1 MALASAMAVLPPY
14 QAIRPLTMASN
25 RSLLAPTAFLLT
37 TLLAATPA
45 IAQTAAAAA
54 PARAALVQLPDFT
67 ALVDQVTPSV
77 VNIEASSQ
85 APRRDLQNLPGA
97 EALPEIFRR
106 FIGPG
111 MPPLPRGGGVSSG
124 TGFVTSADGY
134 ILTNHHVIEG
144 ADRVIVRFSD
154 RREMEARIV
163 GSDPLSDI
171 AVLKVEARGLN
182 PVRIGDARSLRPGQW
197 VVAIGSP
204 FGFDYSVTAGVVSG
218 INRRSMDP
226 GQQYVPFI
234 QTDVAINRGNS
245 GGPLLNVRGEV
256 VGVNSQI
263 YSNTGGFI
271 GVSFAIPI
279 DVAMN
284 TARQLRETGEVRRGV
299 LGVQIAE
306 VSRERAEELGLPRP
320 VGAFVNSVNNGS
332 AADRAGIRPGDVILA
347 FNGREILNASDLPP
361 QVGLLAPGSRATVS
375 VHRGGARRDLVV
387 TLDALDGAAVAAARP
402 SAPAAAANPLGLV
415 AEPVDAATRERL
427 GLGAREGV
435 RIARVGS
442 ALARQAGLNPGDVVL
457 AVNGTEV
464 GTPQAFETALG
475 RVESGQTLRLLV
487 RNATSTGFVE
497 LPMP

>member
-1 MALASAMAVLPPY
+1 MVPHRLSPPSVLAG
-14 QAIRPLTMASN
+14 
-25 RSLLAPTAFLLT
+25 LLAV
-37 TLLAATPA
+37 LLAAPA
-45 IAQTAAAAA
+45 ALAQTATPAA
-54 PARAALVQLPDFT
+54 PAATTPAPRAALVQLPDFT

-77 VNIEASSQ
+77 VNIEASSE
-85 APRRDLQNLPGA
+85 APRRELQNLPGA

-111 MPPLPRGGGVSSG
+111 LPQWPPRGGVSSG
-124 TGFVTSADGY
+124 TGFITSADGY
-134 ILTNHHVIEG
+134 ILTNHHVVEG
-144 ADRVIVRFSD
+144 ADRVTVRFND

-171 AVLKVEARGLN
+171 AVLKVEARGLT

-284 TARQLRETGEVRRGV
+284 TARQLRETGQVRRGV
-299 LGVQIAE
+299 LGVEIGE
-306 VSRERAEELGLPRP
+306 VSRQRAQELGLPRP
-320 VGAFVNSVNNGS
+320 VGAFVNSVNTGS

-375 VHRGGARRDLVV
+375 VHRNGARRDIVV
-387 TLDALDGAAVAAARP
+387 TLDALDGLAAARP
-402 SAPAAAANPLGLV
+402 ASPPAAAANPLGLV

-427 GLGAREGV
+427 GLRNGEGV

-464 GTPQAFETALG
+464 GTPAAFEAALG
-475 RVESGQTLRLLV
+475 RVERGQMLRLLV

>member
-1 MALASAMAVLPPY
+1 MVPHRLSPPSVLAGLLAVLL
-14 QAIRPLTMASN
+14 A
-25 RSLLAPTAFLLT
+25 APTA
-37 TLLAATPA
+37 LAQTATPA
-45 IAQTAAAAA
+45 A
-54 PARAALVQLPDFT
+54 PAATTPAPRAALVQLPDFT

-77 VNIEASSQ
+77 VNIEASSE
-85 APRRDLQNLPGA
+85 APRRELQNLPGA

-111 MPPLPRGGGVSSG
+111 MPALPRGGVSSG
-124 TGFVTSADGY
+124 TGFITSADGY
-134 ILTNHHVIEG
+134 ILTNHHVVEG
-144 ADRVIVRFSD
+144 ADRVTVRFND

-171 AVLKVEARGLN
+171 AVLKVDARGLT

-284 TARQLRETGEVRRGV
+284 TARQLRETGQVRRGV
-299 LGVQIAE
+299 LGVEIGE
-306 VSRERAEELGLPRP
+306 VSRQRAQELGLPRP
-320 VGAFVNSVNNGS
+320 VGAFVNSVNTGS

-375 VHRGGARRDLVV
+375 VHRNGARRDIVV
-387 TLDALDGAAVAAARP
+387 TLDALDGLAAARP
-402 SAPAAAANPLGLV
+402 ANPPAAAANPLGLV

-427 GLGAREGV
+427 GLRNGEGV

-464 GTPQAFETALG
+464 GTPAAFEAALG
-475 RVESGQTLRLLV
+475 RVERGQMLRLLV

>member
-1 MALASAMAVLPPY
+1 MVPTRTLLLPLSTALLASA
-14 QAIRPLTMASN
+14 LT
-25 RSLLAPTAFLLT
+25 LAPAS
-37 TLLAATPA
+37 
-45 IAQTAAAAA
+45 AQTAQAAQAQAAA
-54 PARAALVQLPDFT
+54 PRAALVQLPDFT
-67 ALVDQVTPSV
+67 VLVDQVTPSV
-77 VNIEASSQ
+77 VNIEARSES
-85 APRRDLQNLPGA
+85 PRRELQGVPGA

-106 FIGPG
+106 FIGPNLG
-111 MPPLPRGGGVSSG
+111 PGLPQPRGGVSSG
-124 TGFVTSADGY
+124 TGFITSADGY
-134 ILTNHHVIEG
+134 ILTNHHVIDG
-144 ADRVIVRFSD
+144 ADRVLVRFND
-154 RREMEARIV
+154 RREMEAKVV

-171 AVLKVEARGLN
+171 AVLKVEARGLT
-182 PVRIGDARSLRPGQW
+182 PVRIGDARGLRPGQW

-218 INRRSMDP
+218 INRRSLDP

-299 LGVQIAE
+299 LGVQIGQL
-306 VSRERAEELGLPRP
+306 SRERAEELRLPRP
-320 VGAFVNSVNNGS
+320 VGAFVSSVNTGS

-361 QVGLLAPGSRATVS
+361 QVGLLAPGSRATVT
-375 VHRGGARRDLVV
+375 VHRDGARRELTVV
-387 TLDALDGAAVAAARP
+387 LDALEGATATAERP
-402 SAPAAAANPLGLV
+402 APAAAPGNALGLA
-415 AEPVDAATRERL
+415 AEAVDAATRERL
-427 GLGAREGV
+427 GLRAGEGV
-435 RIARVGS
+435 RISRVGS

-457 AVNGTEV
+457 AVNGADV
-464 GTPQAFETALG
+464 GTPQAFEQALD